1 MGHIDK
7 RAALSCSGIVVGD
20 ADAEIGLADTGRAAQ
35 IDAAR
40 CPFQQMRQHVQ
51 DDLPILFAFLLQ
63 RQRGQI
69 DRQIPAVKVHHTV
82 MLRMRRAHALI
93 FMICTRPKS
102 IRQQAVI
109 RQIEIMPLRLKTT
122 ETQSLTVCTDI
133 QRLQPLLKHTAV

>member
-1 MGHIDK
+1 
-7 RAALSCSGIVVGD
+7 
-20 ADAEIGLADTGRAAQ
+20 
-35 IDAAR
+35 
-40 CPFQQMRQHVQ
+40 MRQHVQ

-93 FMICTRPKS
+93 FMICTRSKS
-102 IRQQAVI
+102 IRQQTVI
-109 RQIEIMPLRLKTT
+109 RQIEIMPLRLKAT
-122 ETQSLTVCTDI
+122 ETQSLTVCTDT